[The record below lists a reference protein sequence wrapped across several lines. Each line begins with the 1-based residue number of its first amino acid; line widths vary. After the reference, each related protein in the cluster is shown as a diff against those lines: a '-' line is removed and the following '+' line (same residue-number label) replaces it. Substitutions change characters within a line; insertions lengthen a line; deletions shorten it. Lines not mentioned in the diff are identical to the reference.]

1 MKARC
6 FSNGLSRKD
15 IMIRVF
21 PNRTNWTPTDAL
33 AFIGDPP
40 LFRPAQ
46 MPVRISVTFSWDL
59 LEGRRLLKAWADY
72 YNDVKIGGPALG
84 DPGGDFEPGRFLKE
98 GVTMTSRGCPKTCK
112 FCFVPER
119 EGAVRELPIKEGWIV
134 QDNNLLACSKKHI
147 RAVFEMLKTQ
157 PEPAEFAG
165 GLDTIY
171 LQDWHRDLLDSIRLK
186 QMFFACDTP
195 AGIKPLERAARI
207 LDGISQNKR
216 RCYTLIG
223 FNGEKLA
230 DAERRLER
238 VYDLGFLP
246 FAQLYQEEKKIEYS
260 KEWRRLARTFS
271 RPAGTRAHMKTKAAA

>member
-1 MKARC
+1 
-6 FSNGLSRKD
+6 
-15 IMIRVF
+15 MIRVF

-59 LEGRRLLKAWADY
+59 LEGQRLLKAWADY
-72 YNDVKIGGPALG
+72 YDDVKIGGPALG
-84 DPGGDFEPGRFLKE
+84 DPGGEFEPGRFLKE

-119 EGAVRELPIKEGWIV
+119 EGAVRELPIKGGWIV
-134 QDNNLLACSKKHI
+134 QDNNLLACSRKHI
-147 RAVFEMLKTQ
+147 EAVFEMLKIQ

-171 LQDWHRDLLDSIRLK
+171 LQDWHRDLLDSIKIK

-195 AGIKPLERAARI
+195 AGIKPLERAAGI

-230 DAERRLER
+230 DAEKRLER
-238 VYDLGFLP
+238 VYKLGFLP

-260 KEWRRLARTFS
+260 KDWKALARTFS